1 MPFKNGNFSATHHLQ
16 NDLEAG
22 VGDHFP
28 VIEKVKKAL
37 IDQGAMGSLM
47 TGSGSVVYG
56 LFADEIGANRAKAA
70 MDLDLSP
77 GQRIFAARLLV

>member
-1 MPFKNGNFSATHHLQ
+1 LPFKNGNFSATHHLH

-22 VGDHFP
+22 VGDHFG
-28 VIEKVKKAL
+28 VIGKVKRAL
-37 IDQGAMGSLM
+37 LDRGALGSLM

-70 MDLDLSP
+70 MDLEPMP
-77 GQRIFAARLLV
+77 GQRLFVARLLV